1 MEKTLSKTKTNF
13 IVYLLIILFRCIVYV
28 PEMTLGI
35 NINNLDIS
43 FAPANIIN
51 FASLVLFSVVCAFVV
66 SKLTSDGGVT
76 IFIALLFFLD
86 PIFKHSFLSLAHTVV
101 LAVMALVIYCTVT
114 TESAI
119 LKRLLVIVFSCAA
132 VFVCP
137 NAVWSCIPLTAYVC
151 ILSDCNLGK
160 SAAVK
165 KSKKSILLT
174 VAFYVILIAV
184 CVGAWMLNKN
194 LTNVSNL
201 IRSFDFATLSISLSY
216 HLPRFLVANIPF
228 IAITA
233 VFFRNYLNVKASVR
247 RYGFIVCFAIVYAA
261 MIAGAF
267 VFNCAES
274 FTSIN
279 LLTVLTLAAIYRL
292 DKENAS
298 AALGKI
304 TGWFKAHPYITIS
317 ALAAWIMITQSLFQE
332 MQQTI
337 WSKIITTTGELV

>member
-1 MEKTLSKTKTNF
+1 MKKTLSKTNSNF
-13 IVYLLIILFRCIVYV
+13 IAYLLIILFRCIAYV

-35 NINNLDIS
+35 SINNLDVN

-51 FASLVLFSVVCAFVV
+51 FASLVLFSVVCAFVI

-86 PIFKHSFLSLAHTVV
+86 PIFKHSFLSLAHTII
-101 LAVMALVIYCTVT
+101 LAAMALVIYCTVT
-114 TESAI
+114 AESAV
-119 LKRLLVIVFSCAA
+119 LKKLIVIVFFCAA

-137 NAVWSCIPLTAYVC
+137 DTIWSYIPLTAYVC

-165 KSKKSILLT
+165 KSKKHILHT
-174 VAFYVILIAV
+174 VAFYAAMVAV
-184 CVGAWMLNKN
+184 CVGAWIFNKN
-194 LTNVSNL
+194 LITVSNF
-201 IRSFDFATLSISLSY
+201 IRSFDFATLSVSLSY

-261 MIAGAF
+261 MVAGAF

-292 DKENAS
+292 DKEPAT
-298 AALGKI
+298 AALCKI
-304 TGWFKAHPYITIS
+304 TDWFKAHPYITIS